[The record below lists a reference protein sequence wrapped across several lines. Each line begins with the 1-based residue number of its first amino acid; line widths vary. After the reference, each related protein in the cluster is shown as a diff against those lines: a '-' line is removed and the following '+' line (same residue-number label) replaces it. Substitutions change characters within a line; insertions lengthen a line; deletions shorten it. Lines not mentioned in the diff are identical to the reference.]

1 MMEELD
7 SIKSDI
13 YKEVQESN
21 EEVIRR
27 VEEIANQMNIV
38 HGERQEDKLS
48 KATLE
53 Q

>member
-7 SIKSDI
+7 TIKSDI

-21 EEVIRR
+21 DEVIRR
-27 VEEIANQMNIV
+27 VDEIAHKMQIV
-38 HGERQEDKLS
+38 HGERQEDKLAKS
-48 KATLE
+48 TFE